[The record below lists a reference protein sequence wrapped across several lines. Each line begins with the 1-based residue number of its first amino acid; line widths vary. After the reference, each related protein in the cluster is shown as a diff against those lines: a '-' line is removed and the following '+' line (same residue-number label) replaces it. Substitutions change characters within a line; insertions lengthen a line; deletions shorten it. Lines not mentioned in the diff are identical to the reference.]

1 MPIGYSDAELTRL
14 LLDLESDLVE
24 RKESWSGDAP
34 DKGRQAVCAF
44 ANDLP
49 DHRQPG
55 VLFVGAVTA
64 ENFGQPGLTDYRN
77 PNLAD
82 AMKTLGFVQRFGVG
96 ITLAQAE
103 LRKNGNPPIEFQVT
117 NTSVLAVIRRK
128 P

>member
-1 MPIGYSDAELTRL
+1 MPIGNSDAELTRL

-24 RKESWSGDAP
+24 RKECWSGDAP